1 MKNFFLTILVL
12 FVSLNIIAQPGWN
25 WPENKSEAEEKNVL
39 YTDYLKQ
46 QNCDEAKIHL
56 DWLIE
61 NVPGLHVSIYQNGIK
76 IYRCLIDKE
85 EDPIIKN
92 ELINKALILFDGR
105 IENFGREAYVK
116 NRKVTFAYTFYRSD
130 KTQYESLFNMFK
142 DAFLLNGNKIGNSN
156 LVAYMD
162 IVRKHKLTSKSI
174 SDDEVL
180 EIYDMISKTISFKL
194 SNDAK
199 NEVRYKKYQDNLD
212 KLLTATITVDC
223 NFVENTLGP
232 KLIEL
237 TSQPNDEI
245 AQTDYETLTPVD
257 ISYSEEIVNLA
268 KKIFQLS
275 ITGKCTSSEIALE
288 AAKIM
293 FTNEKDFAVAK
304 FISSRELFSKNYE
317 SALEYCDAAIES
329 AGDNN
334 DQKSE
339 MFLRKAQIYQVIG
352 NKVKSRDN
360 ARKSISFNSSNS
372 DAYKII
378 GNLYMASYEDC
389 REGKSRVQDRLVFIA
404 AYNIFKSG
412 GLSNQ
417 ANQAR
422 EQFPS
427 MEEIFN
433 ENLEVGQSMNTG
445 CWINETVT
453 LNKR

>member
-1 MKNFFLTILVL
+1 MKKSLLLLLFL
-12 FVSLNIIAQPGWN
+12 VSSTNIIAQPGWN
-25 WPENKSEAEEKNVL
+25 WPENKAEAEEKNVL

-46 QNCDEAKIHL
+46 QNCEAAVEHV
-56 DWLIE
+56 DWLID
-61 NVPGLHVSIYQNGIK
+61 NVPNLHVSIYQNGIK

-85 EDPIIKN
+85 SDPIRKA
-92 ELINKALILFDGR
+92 ELVEKALSLFDGR

-130 KTQYESLFNMFK
+130 KSQYEPLFDMFK
-142 DAFLLNGNKIGNSN
+142 DAFELNGNKIGNSN

-162 IVRKHKLTSKSI
+162 IVRKHKLTSKTI
-174 SDDEVL
+174 TDDEVL
-180 EIYDMISKTISFKL
+180 DIYDMISKTISYKVV
-194 SNDAK
+194 NDTK
-199 NEVRYKKYQDNLD
+199 NQERYKKYQDNLD
-212 KLLTATITVDC
+212 KLLTATVTVDC

-232 KLIEL
+232 KLLGL
-237 TSQPNDEI
+237 TSEPTDEI

-257 ISYSEEIVNLA
+257 ISYSEEVINLA

-293 FTNEKDFAVAK
+293 FTNENDFAIAK
-304 FISSRELFSKNYE
+304 FIAGREQANKNYE
-317 SALEYCDAAIES
+317 SSLKYYDEAIKSTE
-329 AGDNN
+329 DNS
-334 DQKSE
+334 QKSE
-339 MFLRKAQIYQVIG
+339 IYLNKAQLYAVIG
-352 NKVKSRDN
+352 NKVKSRNN
-360 ARKSISFNSSNS
+360 ARRSISMNSGNT
-372 DAYKII
+372 DAYKLI
-378 GNLYMASYEDC
+378 GNLYMSSYDEC

-412 GLSNQ
+412 GLNSQ

-433 ENLEVGQSMNTG
+433 ENMEVGESMNTG

>member
-1 MKNFFLTILVL
+1 MKKSLLLLMFL
-12 FVSLNIIAQPGWN
+12 VSAISLYAQPGWN
-25 WPENKSEAEEKNVL
+25 WPENKAQAEEKNVL

-46 QNCDEAKIHL
+46 QNCEAAVEHL
-56 DWLIE
+56 DWLID
-61 NVPGLHVSIYQNGIK
+61 NVPNLHVSIYQNGIK

-85 EDPIIKN
+85 SDPIKKG
-92 ELINKALILFDGR
+92 ELVEKALSLFDGR

-130 KTQYESLFNMFK
+130 KSQYESLFDMFK
-142 DAFLLNGNKIGNSN
+142 DAFKLNGNKIGNSN

-162 IVRKHKLTSKSI
+162 IVRKHKLTSKAI

-180 EIYDMISKTISFKL
+180 DIYDMISNTISYKVV
-194 SNDAK
+194 NDTK
-199 NEVRYKKYQDNLD
+199 NQERYKKYQDNLD

-232 KLIEL
+232 KLLEL
-237 TSQPNDEI
+237 TDEPTDEI

-257 ISYSEEIVNLA
+257 ISYSDEVINLA

-293 FTNEKDFAVAK
+293 FTNENDYAIAK
-304 FISSRELFSKNYE
+304 FIAGREQANKNYE
-317 SALEYCDAAIES
+317 SSLKYYDEAIKSTE
-329 AGDNN
+329 DNS
-334 DQKSE
+334 QKSE
-339 MFLRKAQIYQVIG
+339 IYLNKAQLYAVIG
-352 NKVKSRDN
+352 NKVKSRNN
-360 ARKSISFNSSNS
+360 ARRSISMNSGNT
-372 DAYKII
+372 DAYKLI
-378 GNLYMASYEDC
+378 GNLYMSSYDDC

-412 GLSNQ
+412 GLTSQ

-433 ENLEVGQSMNTG
+433 ENMEVGESMNTG

>member
-1 MKNFFLTILVL
+1 MPN
-12 FVSLNIIAQPGWN
+12 
-25 WPENKSEAEEKNVL
+25 
-39 YTDYLKQ
+39 
-46 QNCDEAKIHL
+46 
-56 DWLIE
+56 
-61 NVPGLHVSIYQNGIK
+61 LHVSIYQNGIK

-85 EDPIIKN
+85 SDPVKKN
-92 ELINKALILFDGR
+92 ELVDKALSLFDGR

-130 KTQYESLFNMFK
+130 KSQYEMLFNMFK
-142 DAFLLNGNKIGNSN
+142 DAFELNGNKIGNSN
-156 LVAYMD
+156 VVAFMD

-180 EIYDMISKTISFKL
+180 ELYDMISKTISYKIE
-194 SNDAK
+194 NDAK
-199 NEVRYKKYQDNLD
+199 NEERYNKYQDNVD

-232 KLIEL
+232 KLLEL
-237 TSQPNDEI
+237 SAEPTDEI

-257 ISYSEEIVNLA
+257 ISYSDEVINLA

-293 FTNEKDFAVAK
+293 FTAEKDFAVAK
-304 FISSRELFSKNYE
+304 FISSRELSSKNYE
-317 SALEYCDAAIES
+317 NSLEYCDAAIECTE
-329 AGDNN
+329 DNS
-334 DQKSE
+334 QKSE
-339 MFLRKAQIYQVIG
+339 MYLRKAQVYQVIG
-352 NKVKSRDN
+352 NKRKSRDN
-360 ARKSISFNSSNS
+360 ARKSISLNTSNP
-372 DAYKII
+372 DAYKLI
-378 GNLYMASYEDC
+378 GNLYMSSYDDC

-412 GLSNQ
+412 GLTSQ

-433 ENLEVGQSMNTG
+433 ENMEVGESMNTG

>member
-46 QNCDEAKIHL
+46 QNCDQAKIHL

-92 ELINKALILFDGR
+92 ELIKKALILFDGR

-180 EIYDMISKTISFKL
+180 EIYDMISKTVSFKL
-194 SNDAK
+194 SNDTK
-199 NEVRYKKYQDNLD
+199 NEGRYKKYQDNLD

-232 KLIEL
+232 KLSDL

-304 FISSRELFSKNYE
+304 FISSRELSTKNYE

-329 AGDNN
+329 AGDN

-389 REGKSRVQDRLVFIA
+389 REGKSRVQDRLLFIA

>member
-1 MKNFFLTILVL
+1 MKKFFLTLLML
-12 FVSLNIIAQPGWN
+12 FVSFNIIAQPGWN

-194 SNDAK
+194 SNDTK

-232 KLIEL
+232 KLIDL

-304 FISSRELFSKNYE
+304 FISSRELSTKNYE

-352 NKVKSRDN
+352 NKIKSRDN

-433 ENLEVGQSMNTG
+433 ENLEVGESMNTG

>member
-1 MKNFFLTILVL
+1 MKKLFLLLMFI
-12 FVSLNIIAQPGWN
+12 VSATSIIAQPGWN
-25 WPENKSEAEEKNVL
+25 WPENKAQAEEKNVL

-46 QNCDEAKIHL
+46 QNCEAAVEHL

-61 NVPGLHVSIYQNGIK
+61 NVPNLHVSIYQNGIK

-85 EDPIIKN
+85 SDPVKKN
-92 ELINKALILFDGR
+92 ELVNKALSLFDGR

-130 KTQYESLFNMFK
+130 KSQYEMLFNMFK
-142 DAFLLNGNKIGNSN
+142 DAFELNGNKIGNSN
-156 LVAYMD
+156 VVAFMD

-180 EIYDMISKTISFKL
+180 ELYDMISKTISYKIE
-194 SNDAK
+194 NDAK
-199 NEVRYKKYQDNLD
+199 NEERYNKYQDNVD

-232 KLIEL
+232 KLLEL
-237 TSQPNDEI
+237 SAEPTDEI

-257 ISYSEEIVNLA
+257 ISYSDEVINLA

-293 FTNEKDFAVAK
+293 FTAEKDFAVAK
-304 FISSRELFSKNYE
+304 FISSRELSSKNYE
-317 SALEYCDAAIES
+317 NSLEYCDAAIECTD
-329 AGDNN
+329 DNS
-334 DQKSE
+334 QKSE
-339 MFLRKAQIYQVIG
+339 MYLRKAQVYQVIG
-352 NKVKSRDN
+352 NKRKSRDN
-360 ARKSISFNSSNS
+360 ARKSISLNTSNP
-372 DAYKII
+372 DAYKLI
-378 GNLYMASYEDC
+378 GNLYMSSYDDC

-412 GLSNQ
+412 GLTSQ

-433 ENLEVGQSMNTG
+433 ENMEVGESMNTG

>member
-1 MKNFFLTILVL
+1 MKKLILILVL
-12 FVSLNIIAQPGWN
+12 FVNSFYLLAQPGWN
-25 WPENKSEAEEKNVL
+25 WPEDKAAAEEKNVL

-46 QNCDEAKIHL
+46 QNCDAAVEHL
-56 DWLIE
+56 DWLID
-61 NVPGLHVSIYQNGIK
+61 NVPNLHVSIYQNGIK

-85 EDPIIKN
+85 EDPIRKN
-92 ELINKALILFDGR
+92 ELIQKSLSLFDGR

-130 KTQYESLFNMFK
+130 KTQYEMLYNMFK
-142 DAFLLNGNKIGNSN
+142 DAYELNGNKIGNSN
-156 LVAYMD
+156 LVAFMD
-162 IVRKHKLTSKSI
+162 IVRKHKLTSKTI

-180 EIYDMISKTISFKL
+180 NIYDNISNTISFKII
-194 SNDAK
+194 NEPK
-199 NEVRYKKYQDNLD
+199 NEIRLRKYQDNVD

-237 TSQPNDEI
+237 TSAPTDEI
-245 AQTDYETLTPVD
+245 VQTDYETLTPVD
-257 ISYSEEIVNLA
+257 ITYSDEVVNLA

-293 FTNEKDFAVAK
+293 FTNEKDFAIAK
-304 FISSRELFSKNYE
+304 FIAGREQANKNYE
-317 SALEYCDAAIES
+317 SALQYYDGAIES
-329 AGDNN
+329 SNDNA
-334 DQKSE
+334 QKSE
-339 MFLRKAQIYQVIG
+339 IYLNKAQLYAVIG
-352 NKVKSRDN
+352 NKNKSRNN
-360 ARKSISFNSSNS
+360 ARRSISLNSKNS
-372 DAYKII
+372 DAYKLI
-378 GNLYMASYEDC
+378 GNLYMGSFEEC

-412 GLSNQ
+412 GLAAQ

-433 ENLEVGQSMNTG
+433 ENMEVGESMNTG

>member
-1 MKNFFLTILVL
+1 MKKFFLTLLVL
-12 FVSLNIIAQPGWN
+12 FVSFNIIAQPGWN

-194 SNDAK
+194 SNDTK

-232 KLIEL
+232 KLIDL

-304 FISSRELFSKNYE
+304 FISSRELSTKNYE

-352 NKVKSRDN
+352 NKIKSRDN

-433 ENLEVGQSMNTG
+433 ENLEVGESMNTG

>member
-1 MKNFFLTILVL
+1 M
-12 FVSLNIIAQPGWN
+12 
-25 WPENKSEAEEKNVL
+25 
-39 YTDYLKQ
+39 
-46 QNCDEAKIHL
+46 
-56 DWLIE
+56 
-61 NVPGLHVSIYQNGIK
+61 
-76 IYRCLIDKE
+76 
-85 EDPIIKN
+85 
-92 ELINKALILFDGR
+92 
-105 IENFGREAYVK
+105 K

-194 SNDAK
+194 SNDGK
-199 NEVRYKKYQDNLD
+199 NQVRYKKYQDNLD

-257 ISYSEEIVNLA
+257 ISYSQEIVNLA

-304 FISSRELFSKNYE
+304 FISSRELSTKNYE

-334 DQKSE
+334 NQKSE

-352 NKVKSRDN
+352 NKLKSRDN
-360 ARKSISFNSSNS
+360 ARKSISLNSSNS

-378 GNLYMASYEDC
+378 GNLYMSSYEDC
-389 REGKSRVQDRLVFIA
+389 REGKSRVQDRLLFIA

-417 ANQAR
+417 ANRAR

-433 ENLEVGQSMNTG
+433 ENLEVGESMNTG

>member
-1 MKNFFLTILVL
+1 MKKFFLTLLVS
-12 FVSLNIIAQPGWN
+12 FVSFNILAQPGWN

-130 KTQYESLFNMFK
+130 KTKYESLFNMFK

-194 SNDAK
+194 SNDGK
-199 NEVRYKKYQDNLD
+199 NQVRYKKYQDNLD

-223 NFVENTLGP
+223 NFVENILGP

-257 ISYSEEIVNLA
+257 ISFSQEIVNLA

-304 FISSRELFSKNYE
+304 FISSRELSTKNYE
-317 SALEYCDAAIES
+317 SSLEYCDAAIES

-352 NKVKSRDN
+352 NKLKSRDN

-389 REGKSRVQDRLVFIA
+389 REGKSRVQDRLLFIA

-417 ANQAR
+417 ANRAR

-433 ENLEVGQSMNTG
+433 ENLEVGESMNTG

>member
-1 MKNFFLTILVL
+1 MPN
-12 FVSLNIIAQPGWN
+12 
-25 WPENKSEAEEKNVL
+25 
-39 YTDYLKQ
+39 
-46 QNCDEAKIHL
+46 
-56 DWLIE
+56 
-61 NVPGLHVSIYQNGIK
+61 LHVSIYQNGIK

-85 EDPIIKN
+85 SDPVKKN
-92 ELINKALILFDGR
+92 ELVDKALSLFDGR

-130 KTQYESLFNMFK
+130 KSQYELLFNMFK
-142 DAFLLNGNKIGNSN
+142 DAFELNGNKIGNSN
-156 LVAYMD
+156 VVAFMD
-162 IVRKHKLTSKSI
+162 IVRKHKLISKSI

-180 EIYDMISKTISFKL
+180 ELYDMISKTISYKIE
-194 SNDAK
+194 NDAK
-199 NEVRYKKYQDNLD
+199 NEERYNKYQDNVD

-232 KLIEL
+232 KLLEL
-237 TSQPNDEI
+237 SAEPTDEI

-257 ISYSEEIVNLA
+257 ISYSDEVINLA

-293 FTNEKDFAVAK
+293 FTAEKDFAVAK
-304 FISSRELFSKNYE
+304 FISSRELSSKNYE
-317 SALEYCDAAIES
+317 NSLEYCDAAIECTE
-329 AGDNN
+329 DNL
-334 DQKSE
+334 QKSE
-339 MFLRKAQIYQVIG
+339 MYLRKAQVYQVIG
-352 NKVKSRDN
+352 NKRKSRDN
-360 ARKSISFNSSNS
+360 ARKSISLNTSNP
-372 DAYKII
+372 DAYKLI
-378 GNLYMASYEDC
+378 GNLYMSSYDDC

-412 GLSNQ
+412 GLTSQ

-433 ENLEVGQSMNTG
+433 ENMEVGESMNTG

>member
-1 MKNFFLTILVL
+1 MKKLLLLLIFIFSASGV
-12 FVSLNIIAQPGWN
+12 IAQPGWN
-25 WPENKSEAEEKNVL
+25 WPENKAQAEEKNVL

-46 QNCDEAKIHL
+46 QNCEAAVEHL

-61 NVPGLHVSIYQNGIK
+61 NVHNLHVSIYQNGIK

-85 EDPIIKN
+85 SDPVKKN
-92 ELINKALILFDGR
+92 ELVDKALSLFDGR

-130 KTQYESLFNMFK
+130 KSQYEMLFNMFK
-142 DAFLLNGNKIGNSN
+142 DAFELNGNKIGNSN
-156 LVAYMD
+156 VVAFMD

-180 EIYDMISKTISFKL
+180 ELYDMISKTISYKIE
-194 SNDAK
+194 NDAK
-199 NEVRYKKYQDNLD
+199 NEERYNKYQDNVD

-232 KLIEL
+232 KLLEL
-237 TSQPNDEI
+237 SAEPTDEI

-257 ISYSEEIVNLA
+257 ISYSDEVINLA

-293 FTNEKDFAVAK
+293 FTAEKDFAVAK
-304 FISSRELFSKNYE
+304 FISSRELSSKNYE
-317 SALEYCDAAIES
+317 NSLEYCDAAIECTE
-329 AGDNN
+329 DNS
-334 DQKSE
+334 QKSE
-339 MFLRKAQIYQVIG
+339 MYLRKAQVYQVIG
-352 NKVKSRDN
+352 NKRKSRDN
-360 ARKSISFNSSNS
+360 ARKSISLNTSNP
-372 DAYKII
+372 DAYKLI
-378 GNLYMASYEDC
+378 GNLYMSSYDDC

-412 GLSNQ
+412 GLTSQ

-433 ENLEVGQSMNTG
+433 ENMEVGESMNTG

>member
-1 MKNFFLTILVL
+1 MKKLFLLLSFI
-12 FVSLNIIAQPGWN
+12 VSTSGIIAQPGWN
-25 WPENKSEAEEKNVL
+25 WPENKAQAEEKNVL

-46 QNCDEAKIHL
+46 QNCEAAVEHL
-56 DWLIE
+56 DWLID
-61 NVPGLHVSIYQNGIK
+61 NVPNLHVSIYQNGIK

-85 EDPIIKN
+85 SDPVKKN
-92 ELINKALILFDGR
+92 ELVNKALSLFDGR

-130 KTQYESLFNMFK
+130 KSQYEMLFNMFK
-142 DAFLLNGNKIGNSN
+142 DAFELNGNKIGNSN
-156 LVAYMD
+156 VVAFMD

-174 SDDEVL
+174 SDDVVL
-180 EIYDMISKTISFKL
+180 ELYDMISKTISYKIE
-194 SNDAK
+194 SDAK
-199 NEVRYKKYQDNLD
+199 NEERYNKYQDNVD

-232 KLIEL
+232 KLLEL
-237 TSQPNDEI
+237 STEPTDEI

-257 ISYSEEIVNLA
+257 ISYSDEVINLA

-293 FTNEKDFAVAK
+293 FTAEKDFAVAK
-304 FISSRELFSKNYE
+304 FISSRELSSKNYE
-317 SALEYCDAAIES
+317 NSLEYCDAAIECTE
-329 AGDNN
+329 DNS
-334 DQKSE
+334 QKSE
-339 MFLRKAQIYQVIG
+339 MYLRKAQVYQFIG
-352 NKVKSRDN
+352 NKRKSRDN
-360 ARKSISFNSSNS
+360 ARKSISLNTSNP
-372 DAYKII
+372 DAYKLI
-378 GNLYMASYEDC
+378 GNLYMSSYDDC

-412 GLSNQ
+412 GLTSQ
-417 ANQAR
+417 ANQAK

-433 ENLEVGQSMNTG
+433 ENMEVGESMNTG

>member
-1 MKNFFLTILVL
+1 MKKFFLTLLVL
-12 FVSLNIIAQPGWN
+12 FVSFNILAQPGWN

-194 SNDAK
+194 SNDGK
-199 NEVRYKKYQDNLD
+199 NQVRYKKYQDNLD

-257 ISYSEEIVNLA
+257 ISYSQEIVNLA

-304 FISSRELFSKNYE
+304 FISSRELSTKNYE

-329 AGDNN
+329 AGDN

-352 NKVKSRDN
+352 NKLKSRDN
-360 ARKSISFNSSNS
+360 ARKSISLNSSNS

-378 GNLYMASYEDC
+378 GNLYMSSYEDC
-389 REGKSRVQDRLVFIA
+389 REGKSRVQDRLLFIA

-417 ANQAR
+417 ANRAR

-433 ENLEVGQSMNTG
+433 ENLEVGESMNTG

>member
-1 MKNFFLTILVL
+1 MKKLLLTL
-12 FVSLNIIAQPGWN
+12 FVLTLSFNVFAQPGWN
-25 WPENKSEAEEKNVL
+25 WPENKAEAEEKNVL

-46 QNCDEAKIHL
+46 QNCEEAKVHL

-61 NVPGLHVSIYQNGIK
+61 NVHNLHVSIYQNGIK

-85 EDPIIKN
+85 SDPVKKN
-92 ELINKALILFDGR
+92 ELVDKALSLFDGR

-130 KTQYESLFNMFK
+130 KSQYEMLFNMFK
-142 DAFLLNGNKIGNSN
+142 DAFELNGNKIGNSN
-156 LVAYMD
+156 VVAFMD

-180 EIYDMISKTISFKL
+180 ELYDMISKTISYKIE
-194 SNDAK
+194 NDAK
-199 NEVRYKKYQDNLD
+199 NEERYNKYQDNVD

-232 KLIEL
+232 KLLEL
-237 TSQPNDEI
+237 SAEPTDEI

-257 ISYSEEIVNLA
+257 ISYSDEVINLA

-293 FTNEKDFAVAK
+293 FTAEKDFAVAK
-304 FISSRELFSKNYE
+304 FISSRELSSKNYE
-317 SALEYCDAAIES
+317 NSLEYCDAAIECTE
-329 AGDNN
+329 DNS
-334 DQKSE
+334 QKSE
-339 MFLRKAQIYQVIG
+339 MYLRKAQVYQVIG
-352 NKVKSRDN
+352 NKRKSRDN
-360 ARKSISFNSSNS
+360 ARKSISLNTSNP
-372 DAYKII
+372 DAYKLI
-378 GNLYMASYEDC
+378 GNLYMSSYDDC

-412 GLSNQ
+412 GLTSQ

-433 ENLEVGQSMNTG
+433 ENMEVGESMNTG

>member
-46 QNCDEAKIHL
+46 QNCDQAKIHL

-92 ELINKALILFDGR
+92 ELIKKALILFDGR

-194 SNDAK
+194 SNDGK
-199 NEVRYKKYQDNLD
+199 NQVRYKKYQDNLD

-257 ISYSEEIVNLA
+257 ISYSQEIVNLA

-304 FISSRELFSKNYE
+304 FISSRELFTKNYE

-389 REGKSRVQDRLVFIA
+389 REGKSRVQDRLLFIA

>member
-1 MKNFFLTILVL
+1 MKKFFLTLLVL
-12 FVSLNIIAQPGWN
+12 FVSFNILAQPGWN

-180 EIYDMISKTISFKL
+180 EIYDMISKTVSFKL
-194 SNDAK
+194 SNDTK

-232 KLIEL
+232 KLSDL

-304 FISSRELFSKNYE
+304 FISSRELSTKNYE

-329 AGDNN
+329 AGDN

-389 REGKSRVQDRLVFIA
+389 REGKSRVQDRLLFIA

>member
-1 MKNFFLTILVL
+1 MKKFFLTLLVL
-12 FVSLNIIAQPGWN
+12 FVSFNILAQPGWN

-92 ELINKALILFDGR
+92 ELIKKALILFDGR

-194 SNDAK
+194 SNDGK
-199 NEVRYKKYQDNLD
+199 NQVRYKKYQDNLD

-257 ISYSEEIVNLA
+257 ISYSQEIVNLA

-304 FISSRELFSKNYE
+304 FISSRELSTKNYE

-334 DQKSE
+334 NQKSE

-352 NKVKSRDN
+352 NKLKSRDN
-360 ARKSISFNSSNS
+360 ARKSISLNSSNS

-378 GNLYMASYEDC
+378 GNLYMSSYEDC
-389 REGKSRVQDRLVFIA
+389 REGKSRVQDRLLFIA

-417 ANQAR
+417 ANRAR

-433 ENLEVGQSMNTG
+433 ENLEVGESMNTG

>member
-1 MKNFFLTILVL
+1 MKKFFLTLLVS
-12 FVSLNIIAQPGWN
+12 FVSFNILAQPGWN

-130 KTQYESLFNMFK
+130 KTKYESLFNMFK

-194 SNDAK
+194 SNDGK
-199 NEVRYKKYQDNLD
+199 NQVRYKKYQDNLD

-257 ISYSEEIVNLA
+257 ISFSQEIVNLA

-304 FISSRELFSKNYE
+304 FISSRELSTKNYE
-317 SALEYCDAAIES
+317 SSLEYCDAAIES

-352 NKVKSRDN
+352 NKLKSRDN

-389 REGKSRVQDRLVFIA
+389 REGKSRVQDRLLFIA

-417 ANQAR
+417 ANRAR

-433 ENLEVGQSMNTG
+433 ENLEVGESMNTG

>member
-1 MKNFFLTILVL
+1 MPN
-12 FVSLNIIAQPGWN
+12 
-25 WPENKSEAEEKNVL
+25 
-39 YTDYLKQ
+39 
-46 QNCDEAKIHL
+46 
-56 DWLIE
+56 
-61 NVPGLHVSIYQNGIK
+61 LHVSIYQNGIK

-85 EDPIIKN
+85 SDPVKKN
-92 ELINKALILFDGR
+92 ELVDKALSLFDGR

-130 KTQYESLFNMFK
+130 KSQYEMLFNMFK
-142 DAFLLNGNKIGNSN
+142 DAFELNGNKIGNSN
-156 LVAYMD
+156 VVAFMD

-180 EIYDMISKTISFKL
+180 DLYDMISKTISYKIE
-194 SNDAK
+194 NDAK
-199 NEVRYKKYQDNLD
+199 NEERYNKYQDNVD

-232 KLIEL
+232 KLLEL
-237 TSQPNDEI
+237 SAEPTDEI

-257 ISYSEEIVNLA
+257 ISYSDEVINLA

-293 FTNEKDFAVAK
+293 FTAEKDFAVAK
-304 FISSRELFSKNYE
+304 FISSRELSSKNYE
-317 SALEYCDAAIES
+317 NSLEYCDAAIECTE
-329 AGDNN
+329 DNS
-334 DQKSE
+334 QKSE
-339 MFLRKAQIYQVIG
+339 MYLRKAQVYQVIG
-352 NKVKSRDN
+352 NKRKSRDN
-360 ARKSISFNSSNS
+360 ARKSISLNTSNP
-372 DAYKII
+372 DAYKLI
-378 GNLYMASYEDC
+378 GNLYMSSYDDC

-412 GLSNQ
+412 GLTSQ

-433 ENLEVGQSMNTG
+433 ENMEVGESMNTG

>member
-1 MKNFFLTILVL
+1 MKKLFLLLSFI
-12 FVSLNIIAQPGWN
+12 VSTSGIIAQPGWN
-25 WPENKSEAEEKNVL
+25 WPENKAQAEEKNVL

-46 QNCDEAKIHL
+46 QNCEAAVEHL
-56 DWLIE
+56 DWLID
-61 NVPGLHVSIYQNGIK
+61 NVPNLHVSIYQNGIK

-85 EDPIIKN
+85 SDPVKKN
-92 ELINKALILFDGR
+92 ELVNKALSLFDGR

-130 KTQYESLFNMFK
+130 KSQYEMLFNMFK
-142 DAFLLNGNKIGNSN
+142 DAFELNGNKIGNSN
-156 LVAYMD
+156 VVAFMD

-174 SDDEVL
+174 SDDVVL
-180 EIYDMISKTISFKL
+180 ELYDMISKTISYKIE
-194 SNDAK
+194 SDAK
-199 NEVRYKKYQDNLD
+199 NEERYNKYQDNVD

-232 KLIEL
+232 KLLEL
-237 TSQPNDEI
+237 STEPTDEI

-257 ISYSEEIVNLA
+257 ISYSDEVINLA

-293 FTNEKDFAVAK
+293 FTAEKDFAVAK
-304 FISSRELFSKNYE
+304 FISSRELSSKNYE
-317 SALEYCDAAIES
+317 NSLEYCDAAIECTE
-329 AGDNN
+329 DNS
-334 DQKSE
+334 QKSE
-339 MFLRKAQIYQVIG
+339 MYLRKAQVYQFIG
-352 NKVKSRDN
+352 NKRKSRDN
-360 ARKSISFNSSNS
+360 ARKSISLNTSNP
-372 DAYKII
+372 DAYKLI
-378 GNLYMASYEDC
+378 GNLYMSSYDDC

-412 GLSNQ
+412 GLTSQ
-417 ANQAR
+417 ANQAK

-433 ENLEVGQSMNTG
+433 ENMEVG
-445 CWINETVT
+445 E
-453 LNKR
+453 

>member
-1 MKNFFLTILVL
+1 MKKFFLTLLVL
-12 FVSLNIIAQPGWN
+12 FVSFNILAQPGWN

-194 SNDAK
+194 SNDGK
-199 NEVRYKKYQDNLD
+199 NQVRYKKYQDNLD

-257 ISYSEEIVNLA
+257 ISYSQEIVNLA

-304 FISSRELFSKNYE
+304 FIFSRELSTKNYE

-334 DQKSE
+334 NQKSE

-352 NKVKSRDN
+352 NKLKSRDN
-360 ARKSISFNSSNS
+360 ARKSISLNSSNS

-378 GNLYMASYEDC
+378 GNLYMSSYEDC
-389 REGKSRVQDRLVFIA
+389 REGKSRVQDRLLFIA

-417 ANQAR
+417 ANRAR

-433 ENLEVGQSMNTG
+433 ENLEVGESMNTG

>member
-1 MKNFFLTILVL
+1 MKKSLLLLMFL
-12 FVSLNIIAQPGWN
+12 VSAISLYAQPGWN
-25 WPENKSEAEEKNVL
+25 WPENKAQAEEKNVL

-46 QNCDEAKIHL
+46 QNCEAAVEHL
-56 DWLIE
+56 DWLID
-61 NVPGLHVSIYQNGIK
+61 NVPNLHVSIYQNGIK

-85 EDPIIKN
+85 SDPIKKG
-92 ELINKALILFDGR
+92 ELVEKALSLFDGR

-130 KTQYESLFNMFK
+130 KSQYESLFDMFK
-142 DAFLLNGNKIGNSN
+142 DAFELNGNKIGNSN
-156 LVAYMD
+156 LVAFMD
-162 IVRKHKLTSKSI
+162 IVRKHKLTSKTI

-180 EIYDMISKTISFKL
+180 DIYDMISNTISYKVV
-194 SNDAK
+194 NDTK
-199 NEVRYKKYQDNLD
+199 NQERYKKYQDNLD

-232 KLIEL
+232 KLLEL
-237 TSQPNDEI
+237 TAEPTDEI

-257 ISYSEEIVNLA
+257 ISYSDEVINLA

-293 FTNEKDFAVAK
+293 FTNENDYAIAK
-304 FISSRELFSKNYE
+304 FIAGREQANKNYE
-317 SALEYCDAAIES
+317 SSLKYYDEAIKSTE
-329 AGDNN
+329 DNS
-334 DQKSE
+334 QKSE
-339 MFLRKAQIYQVIG
+339 IYLNKAQLYAVIG
-352 NKVKSRDN
+352 NKVKSRNN
-360 ARKSISFNSSNS
+360 ARRSISMNSGNT
-372 DAYKII
+372 DAYKLI
-378 GNLYMASYEDC
+378 GNLYMSSYDDC

-412 GLSNQ
+412 GLTSQ

-433 ENLEVGQSMNTG
+433 ENMEVGESMNTG

>member
-1 MKNFFLTILVL
+1 MPN
-12 FVSLNIIAQPGWN
+12 
-25 WPENKSEAEEKNVL
+25 
-39 YTDYLKQ
+39 
-46 QNCDEAKIHL
+46 
-56 DWLIE
+56 
-61 NVPGLHVSIYQNGIK
+61 LHVSIYQNGIK

-85 EDPIIKN
+85 SDPVKKN
-92 ELINKALILFDGR
+92 ELVDKALSLFDGR

-130 KTQYESLFNMFK
+130 KSQYEMLFNMFK
-142 DAFLLNGNKIGNSN
+142 DAFELNGNKIGNSN
-156 LVAYMD
+156 VVAFMD

-180 EIYDMISKTISFKL
+180 ELYDMISKTISYKIE
-194 SNDAK
+194 NDAK
-199 NEVRYKKYQDNLD
+199 NEERYNKYQDNVD

-232 KLIEL
+232 KLLEL
-237 TSQPNDEI
+237 STEPTDEI

-257 ISYSEEIVNLA
+257 ISYSDEVINLA

-293 FTNEKDFAVAK
+293 FTAEKDFAVAK
-304 FISSRELFSKNYE
+304 FISSRELSSKNYE
-317 SALEYCDAAIES
+317 NSLEYCDAAIECTE
-329 AGDNN
+329 DNS
-334 DQKSE
+334 QKSE
-339 MFLRKAQIYQVIG
+339 MYLRKAQVYQVIG
-352 NKVKSRDN
+352 NKRKSRDN
-360 ARKSISFNSSNS
+360 ARKSISLNTSNP
-372 DAYKII
+372 DAYKLI
-378 GNLYMASYEDC
+378 GNLYMSSYDDC

-412 GLSNQ
+412 GLTSQ

-433 ENLEVGQSMNTG
+433 ENMEVGESMNTG